1 VPGTPSAIVIT
12 RLGDCGGGATCDAAA
27 HDLHVEDSHMLRA
40 LLLSL
45 VLCATVPAAAQMTP
59 PRGSP
64 LRAQLMDT
72 LRPTVMAEIGGSI
85 EFVVTDLRVM
95 GQWAYAYVR
104 PQRPG
109 GTPIDWN
116 RTKYRQDMAQGTMS
130 DGVMALLRHD
140 GARWQVI
147 ECAIGP
153 SDVAWDGW
161 RQERSLPRQLFT
173 DQ

>member
-1 VPGTPSAIVIT
+1 
-12 RLGDCGGGATCDAAA
+12 
-27 HDLHVEDSHMLRA
+27 MLRA
-40 LLLSL
+40 LLLSIL
-45 VLCATVPAAAQMTP
+45 LCAAGLPAAAQMTP

-72 LRPTVMAEIGGSI
+72 LRPTVMAEIGGPI

-95 GQWAYAYVR
+95 SPWAYAYVR

-109 GTPIDWN
+109 GTAIDWN

-140 GARWQVI
+140 GARWQLV
-147 ECAIGP
+147 EYVIGP

-161 RQERSLPRQLFT
+161 RQERRLPRQLFT